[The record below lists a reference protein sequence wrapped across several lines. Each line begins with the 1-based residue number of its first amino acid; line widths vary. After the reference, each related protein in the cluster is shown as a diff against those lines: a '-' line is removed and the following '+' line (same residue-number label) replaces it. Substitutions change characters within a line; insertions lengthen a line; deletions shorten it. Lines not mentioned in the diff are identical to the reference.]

1 MDVVWQRL
9 DQGLRL
15 AMPSAVA
22 LLMTLLSVIVWP
34 LPYLGPVMPP
44 LGFIALYY
52 WSTHR
57 PDLFPPGIAFLL
69 GFLNDI
75 INGLPLGISA
85 LLFTLAHQV
94 IFRQR
99 RFFAGHSFFMLWSG
113 FALAAAVLMLAEW
126 FLISLVRWQP
136 SPFLPVLMQ
145 TVLAIVIFPLPCWI
159 LIRLQRSVLSIEA

>member
-1 MDVVWQRL
+1 MEMLWQRL

-44 LGFIALYY
+44 LAFIALYY

-69 GFLNDI
+69 GFVNDI
-75 INGLPLGISA
+75 INDLPLGISA
-85 LLFTLAHQV
+85 FLFTIAHQ
-94 IFRQR
+94 IILRQR
-99 RFFAGHSFFMLWSG
+99 RFFAGHSFLMLWSG
-113 FALAAAVLMLAEW
+113 FALAGAALMIAEW
-126 FLISLVRWQP
+126 ILISLVRWQAA
-136 SPFLPVLMQ
+136 PFLPVLIQMA
-145 TVLAIVIFPLPCWI
+145 LAIVIFPLPCWI
-159 LIRLQRSVLSIEA
+159 LIRLQRSVLSVES

>member
-1 MDVVWQRL
+1 MEVIWQRL

-15 AMPSAVA
+15 AMPSAFT

-44 LGFIALYY
+44 LAFIALYY

-57 PDLFPPGIAFLL
+57 PDLFPTGVAFAI
-69 GFLNDI
+69 GVLNDI
-75 INGLPLGISA
+75 INDLPIGISA
-85 LLFTLAHQV
+85 LLFTLAHE
-94 IFRQR
+94 IILRQR

-113 FALAAAVLMLAEW
+113 FAIAATVLMICEW
-126 FLISLVRWQP
+126 ILIALVRWQVA
-136 SPFLPVLMQ
+136 PFLPVLMQ

-159 LIRLQRSVLSIEA
+159 MIRLQRATLTVP